1 MIFFSLLYKAIK
13 TTIKQAIKTTIKTTV
28 KTTVKTTMIRNG
40 RRNRVRRHPYH
51 FTFGPLN
58 HQYLGVPRVELER
71 ALNAT
76 RGDFNIEDLINEA
89 LVPVPVVAAP
99 VPVVAAPAF
108 IPVGNARIVIPIPAF
123 EDVAAPVPVPVVAAP
138 AAVAARRRAVQREL
152 RQLNNLGMG
161 DLLEWAMAPSSPVRR
176 DVFVH
181 RSPDNTN
188 YDE

>member
-1 MIFFSLLYKAIK
+1 
-13 TTIKQAIKTTIKTTV
+13 
-28 KTTVKTTMIRNG
+28 MIRNG
-40 RRNRVRRHPYH
+40 RRNRVRRQPYH

-123 EDVAAPVPVPVVAAP
+123 EDYAAPVAPVVAAPVPVPVVAAP

-161 DLLEWAMAPSSPVRR
+161 DLLEWAIAPSSPVRR

-181 RSPDNTN
+181 RPPDNTN